1 MRADVGNFPHRLFFF
16 ALALLRLTE
25 LYNRELYIQN
35 GSAKFAVKI
44 II

>member
-25 LYNRELYIQN
+25 LYNRECAEIFSL
-35 GSAKFAVKI
+35 S
-44 II
+44 

>member
-25 LYNRELYIQN
+25 LYTYIQN